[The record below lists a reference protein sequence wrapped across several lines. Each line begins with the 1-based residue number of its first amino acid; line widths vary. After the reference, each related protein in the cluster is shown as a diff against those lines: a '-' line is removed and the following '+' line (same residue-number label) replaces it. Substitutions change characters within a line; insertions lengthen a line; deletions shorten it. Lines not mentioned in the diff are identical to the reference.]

1 MVQLTLPRDALRK
14 VELQGRAAQTHD
26 ILQAASDPD
35 ELADPL
41 NQAGRDGREL
51 VSTGRPA

>member
-51 VSTGRPA
+51 VSAGRPA